1 MKLAGV
7 TLNQFVKI
15 GVIASLFII
24 MLKFAVARIPG
35 TPAGL
40 LAAVGTI

>member
-7 TLNQFVKI
+7 TLNQFLKI

-24 MLKFAVARIPG
+24 MLKFLVVKL
-35 TPAGL
+35 PAPDGL
-40 LAAVGTI
+40 RTAVGTI